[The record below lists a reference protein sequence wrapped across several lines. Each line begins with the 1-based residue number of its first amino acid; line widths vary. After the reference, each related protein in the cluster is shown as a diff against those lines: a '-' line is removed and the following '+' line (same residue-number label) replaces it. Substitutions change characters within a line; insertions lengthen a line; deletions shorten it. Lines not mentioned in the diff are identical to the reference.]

1 MMHFPVFYRSS
12 RLHLLVL
19 SVLSMLML
27 CLSVGAEDAFD
38 GYIVRFK
45 DEQSAAKALAL
56 MEASPM
62 LYSEDEEPDNCTP
75 IYEKCAMYKTDS
87 AEWVALF
94 EELGLVNYSEP
105 DYYAEL
111 YDYAY
116 DAEPEFSKQWAHTL
130 TGVRAVWELGIY
142 GNDVKV
148 AVIDSGV
155 DVTHP
160 DLKDNLLPG
169 QNYVAAADGTVDPN
183 DLTDSAGHGTG
194 VAGVIAAAVNGEG
207 LVGVAH
213 RAKIV
218 PLRVAGTKTFS
229 NSKIAAAVFDA
240 VFTYDVD
247 VINLSLGYKTATD
260 DASLAVRE
268 AIDAAV
274 ERNVIVVAA
283 AGNSSSDAYS
293 YPASYDNVVSVANV
307 AKTADGYVYSSSSQ
321 YNDQVTIAAPGTS
334 VRICKTGGLYV
345 TSSGTSFSSPYVAGV
360 AALAKAIDPELTV
373 AEFMQLLK
381 ETSERSK
388 LAEAEVRNDHYGYG
402 LIDAQKLLCTLAT
415 QNGNNC
421 FISPIDVRNG
431 SAFVHIGNLTKTNG
445 TYSFTAQS
453 LYSGRPESTVSALQV
468 LEAGKG
474 FEVDITKSYT
484 AEKGKLYMLLRCDE
498 TKKLAKVVTEPYT
511 YGDVNGDG
519 DINVKDNMILA
530 RYLAGWDNTELLL
543 PAADYDSDGKV
554 NVKDNMILAR
564 HLAGW
569 EGYTTLP
576 LPVTKESTEE
586 TDTAA

>member
-1 MMHFPVFYRSS
+1 MHSSVFYRSS
-12 RLHLLVL
+12 RLRFLLLAVL
-19 SVLSMLML
+19 SVLML
-27 CLSVGAEDAFD
+27 CLTVGAEEAFD

-45 DEQSAAKALAL
+45 DENSAAQALAL

-62 LYSEDEEPDNCTP
+62 LYSEDEEPDDCTP
-75 IYEKCAMYKTDS
+75 IFEKRAMYKTDS

-94 EELGLVNYSEP
+94 EELGLVSYSEP

-111 YDYAY
+111 YDYDY
-116 DAEPEFSKQWAHTL
+116 NAEPEFSVQWAHTL

-155 DVTHP
+155 DVDHP
-160 DLKDNLLPG
+160 DLKENLLPG
-169 QNYVAAADGTVDPN
+169 QNYVAGTDGKVDPTE
-183 DLTDSAGHGTG
+183 LTDSAGHGTG

-213 RAKIV
+213 RAKLV
-218 PLRVAGTKTFS
+218 PLRVAGAKTFS

-260 DASLAVRE
+260 EASLAVRE
-268 AIDAAV
+268 AIDAAI

-283 AGNSSSDAYS
+283 AGNSGSSEYS

-307 AKTADGYVYSSSSQ
+307 SKTADGYVYASSSQ
-321 YNDQVTIAAPGTS
+321 YNDQVTVAAPGTS
-334 VRICKTGGLYV
+334 VRILKTGSTYA

-360 AALAKAIDPELTV
+360 AALAKAIDPELSA
-373 AEFMQLLK
+373 AEFMQLIK
-381 ETSERSK
+381 DTSERSA
-388 LAEAEVRNDHYGYG
+388 LGETEERNDHYGYG
-402 LIDAQKLLCTLAT
+402 LIDAQKLLCTLAA
-415 QNGNNC
+415 QNGGTC

-431 SAFVHIGNLTKTNG
+431 SAFVHIGNLSKTDG
-445 TYSFTAQS
+445 TYTFTAQS
-453 LYSGRPESTVSALQV
+453 LYSGRPESTVSALQA

-474 FEVDITKSYT
+474 FEVDITKSYN
-484 AEKGKLYMLLRCDE
+484 AEKGKLYMLLHCDE
-498 TKKLAKVVTEPYT
+498 TKTLTKVVTSPYT
-511 YGDVNGDG
+511 YGDVNEDG
-519 DINVKDNMILA
+519 VINVKDNMLLA
-530 RYLAGWDNTELLL
+530 RYLAGWENTEIVL
-543 PAADYDSDGKV
+543 PAADHDGDGRV

-576 LPVTKESTEE
+576 MPVIKEPTEE